1 MKEKVIITF
10 QFSNTLLPRSFLCP
24 KMASLL
30 NTSSP
35 IIRLS
40 NNAKSYRR
48 RFQAQLPSTT
58 ISLSLISRKFPSSLL
73 YSSADNTHLDFP
85 MYNLNYFLLFE
96 NILGKRFTVRATET
110 DANEGWLK
118 LFFFVICFPIFLK
131 ILIGLT
137 VNLEVGLFK
146 WI

>member
-1 MKEKVIITF
+1 
-10 QFSNTLLPRSFLCP
+10 
-24 KMASLL
+24 MASLL

-58 ISLSLISRKFPSSLL
+58 ISLSLISRKFPSSFL

-85 MYNLNYFLLFE
+85 MYNLNYLLFE

-118 LFFFVICFPIFLK
+118 LFFFFFVICFPIFLK

>member
-1 MKEKVIITF
+1 
-10 QFSNTLLPRSFLCP
+10 
-24 KMASLL
+24 MASLL

-118 LFFFVICFPIFLK
+118 LFFFCNMFSDFLK
-131 ILIGLT
+131 NPDW
-137 VNLEVGLFK
+137 VNCEFGGGF
-146 WI
+146 I

>member
-1 MKEKVIITF
+1 MKEKVII
-10 QFSNTLLPRSFLCP
+10 TLLPRSFLCP
-24 KMASLL
+24 KMASLV

-73 YSSADNTHLDFP
+73 YSSAGNTHLDFT
-85 MYNLNYFLLFE
+85 MYNLNYLLFE

-118 LFFFVICFPIFLK
+118 LFFFFFLVICFPIFLK
-131 ILIGLT
+131 S
-137 VNLEVGLFK
+137 
-146 WI
+146 

>member
-1 MKEKVIITF
+1 
-10 QFSNTLLPRSFLCP
+10 
-24 KMASLL
+24 MASLL